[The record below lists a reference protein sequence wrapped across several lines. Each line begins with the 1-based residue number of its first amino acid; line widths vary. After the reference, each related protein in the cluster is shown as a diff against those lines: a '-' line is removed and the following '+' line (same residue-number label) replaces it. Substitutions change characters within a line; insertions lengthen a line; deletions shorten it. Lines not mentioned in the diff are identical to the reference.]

1 MKSIFFSGITTN
13 TQKLEFISS
22 TIKKGFKKLI
32 SNIKITLIFITIIVS
47 EIIGWFIL
55 RDTIN
60 NLDELDRILNSIWIL
75 VAPLA
80 FVIIDLFFIVSLDR
94 PCLKLKYIK
103 AFNSAGLHNNAE
115 QPPELIEIK
124 NINDDEYGI
133 CSKMTLQTYGISL
146 ETFKDKKAEIETAI
160 KRKIIYMNQG
170 KKVDE
175 IELITISPNSVIP
188 TYIEWDDSIIPE
200 DDSKYILGQSY
211 AGRLIIKDV
220 EKEPHWLI
228 AGASGSGKT
237 TELLTIIRQGYMRGT
252 IVYLIDLKRGI
263 DFDEEVQKH
272 VTMVTSEKDAEKV
285 LKQLVDDMF
294 NRLETIAK
302 VNGARNIRQYRELGY
317 QMDRVLI
324 VVDEM
329 AQITI
334 QKNVSKELKETIANI
349 NEYLSKL
356 TQLGRAV
363 GYNVVCSTQ
372 RPDQDAIPSQVRSNI
387 NVRICGKA
395 NENLSRVVFGD
406 SRADELVPKNL
417 RGRFLLDDDNNTLFQ
432 GYYIKPNKN
441 V

>member
-1 MKSIFFSGITTN
+1 
-13 TQKLEFISS
+13 
-22 TIKKGFKKLI
+22 
-32 SNIKITLIFITIIVS
+32 
-47 EIIGWFIL
+47 
-55 RDTIN
+55 
-60 NLDELDRILNSIWIL
+60 
-75 VAPLA
+75 
-80 FVIIDLFFIVSLDR
+80 
-94 PCLKLKYIK
+94 
-103 AFNSAGLHNNAE
+103 
-115 QPPELIEIK
+115 
-124 NINDDEYGI
+124 
-133 CSKMTLQTYGISL
+133 
-146 ETFKDKKAEIETAI
+146 
-160 KRKIIYMNQG
+160 
-170 KKVDE
+170 
-175 IELITISPNSVIP
+175 
-188 TYIEWDDSIIPE
+188 
-200 DDSKYILGQSY
+200 
-211 AGRLIIKDV
+211 
-220 EKEPHWLI
+220 
-228 AGASGSGKT
+228 
-237 TELLTIIRQGYMRGT
+237 MRGT

-372 RPDQDAIPSQVRSNI
+372 RPDQEAIPSQVRSNI

-406 SRADELVPKNL
+406 SRADELVPKNI

-432 GYYIKPNKN
+432 GYYIKPNNN